1 MFVRCYKRML
11 SLLWTSLFELHP
23 LDDPV
28 QFQKESSPT
37 PYLNRRDQY
46 RMLGLVGLLFL
57 IVLSIDYTRKPE
69 NWAWFFSLDK
79 KQSDTEL
86 KEYSLD
92 DLDFRVKEPE
102 RGALPADTF
111 VVADSATT
119 IDLDELGF
127 DVAQIPPELLE
138 GVQDKR
144 VGLLRIDQEA
154 MDRVLKRVRALK
166 QTELEDAAVHDVGFR
181 VVFTDAEKHRGQLIT
196 VEGTLWRFQKYPF
209 GDPESEAD
217 DLWQAWFFS
226 SDSGNNPWVVF
237 LTEKP
242 QGLATGTGL
251 SVNRKISLAGYFFKN
266 YGYATE
272 EGLHVA
278 PMLIAKTMTLK
289 PIPVATDTKTEN
301 LSLYIFLILMTI
313 GLLFGL
319 MTWWFVRSDRK
330 FDKSHLAEIAASRH
344 DASPEFISSLAD
356 QPANDPNQLVFP
368 ETEKEQ

>member
-1 MFVRCYKRML
+1 M
-11 SLLWTSLFELHP
+11 
-23 LDDPV
+23 
-28 QFQKESSPT
+28 QFQKNSSPT

-46 RMLGLVGLLFL
+46 RMMGLLGVLFL
-57 IVLSIDYTRKPE
+57 VVISIDYTRKPE

-79 KQSDTEL
+79 KQSDSEL

-102 RGALPADTF
+102 HGSLPADTF
-111 VVADSATT
+111 VVVSDPATT

-138 GVQDKR
+138 DVQDKR
-144 VGLLRIDQEA
+144 VGLLRIEQDA

-166 QTELEDAAVHDVGFR
+166 QSELENAATHDVGFR
-181 VVFTDAEKHRGQLIT
+181 VVFTDAEKHRGQLIA

-209 GDPESEAD
+209 GDPETETD

-242 QGLATGTGL
+242 DELTPGSGL
-251 SVNRKISLAGYFFKN
+251 SLNRKISLAGYFFKN

-272 EGLHVA
+272 EGLHIA
-278 PMLIAKTMTLK
+278 PMLIAKTLTLK
-289 PIPVATDTKTEN
+289 PIPATADTKTEN

-313 GLLFGL
+313 GLLFGI

-330 FDKSHLAEIAASRH
+330 FNNSHLAEIAASRH
-344 DASPEFISSLAD
+344 EAPPEFISSLAD
-356 QPANDPNQLVFP
+356 QPTNDPNQLVLP
-368 ETEKEQ
+368 TTEKEKQ